1 MSTYAYRIVNVFAE
15 ASSRHPRLSGNPL
28 CVFEDAR
35 GLDASVMQ
43 ALAQQFNLS
52 ETVFVL
58 PSDKAT
64 ARIRIFTTAFE
75 MPFAGHPTLGSAHVV
90 RVLTGAG
97 DQLTLETHAGVIPVT
112 AQGDE
117 WTLEANAPQ
126 TRPYARTLAQLAQ
139 TLGIE
144 AADIADTPLWV
155 STGNEQLIVPLSSMD
170 AVRRCRPDT
179 ARMMAETNVKDA
191 TKILVWAE
199 AGGDA
204 VLARFYFV
212 RHGALG
218 EDYGTGSAAANLGG
232 WYVARQSA
240 LPIRRVIHQ
249 GEPIARP
256 ATLKLD
262 VDAQGAIRV
271 GGLVMEL
278 GTGSLSL

>member
-1 MSTYAYRIVNVFAE
+1 
-15 ASSRHPRLSGNPL
+15 
-28 CVFEDAR
+28 
-35 GLDASVMQ
+35 
-43 ALAQQFNLS
+43 
-52 ETVFVL
+52 
-58 PSDKAT
+58 
-64 ARIRIFTTAFE
+64 
-75 MPFAGHPTLGSAHVV
+75 
-90 RVLTGAG
+90 
-97 DQLTLETHAGVIPVT
+97 
-112 AQGDE
+112 
-117 WTLEANAPQ
+117 
-126 TRPYARTLAQLAQ
+126 
-139 TLGIE
+139 
-144 AADIADTPLWV
+144 
-155 STGNEQLIVPLSSMD
+155 MD

-179 ARMMAETNVKDA
+179 AHMVAETNVKDA
-191 TKILVWAE
+191 TKILVWAD

-262 VDAQGAIRV
+262 VDEQGAIRV

-278 GTGSLSL
+278 GTGSLNL